1 MDEKNNIENK
11 KQLVGEVIESPMEK
25 TTIVKVER
33 RFPHPVYK
41 KYVKKFSK
49 FFADCDKFSLKEGDI
64 VKIASMRPKSKNKRW
79 RVIEIVRESIKIG

>member
-1 MDEKNNIENK
+1 MTRGRRQIII
-11 KQLVGEVIESPMEK
+11 GEVVSDKMNK
-25 TTIVKVER
+25 TVSVRVER
-33 RFPHPVYK
+33 KIPHPVYK

-49 FFADCDKFSLKEGDI
+49 FLADCDKFSLKEGDI

>member
-1 MDEKNNIENK
+1 MLQMNRGRRQIII
-11 KQLVGEVIESPMEK
+11 GEVVSDKMNK
-25 TTIVKVER
+25 TVSVRVER
-33 RFPHPVYK
+33 KIPHPVYK

-49 FFADCDKFSLKEGDI
+49 FFADCDRLSPKEGDI

>member
-1 MDEKNNIENK
+1 MLQMNRGRRQIII
-11 KQLVGEVIESPMEK
+11 GEVVSDKMNK
-25 TTIVKVER
+25 TVSVRVER
-33 RFPHPVYK
+33 KIPHPVYK

-49 FFADCDKFSLKEGDI
+49 FFADCDKFSPKEGDI

>member
-1 MDEKNNIENK
+1 MTRGR
-11 KQLVGEVIESPMEK
+11 KQIIIGEVVSDKMNK
-25 TTIVKVER
+25 TVSVRVER
-33 RFPHPVYK
+33 KIPHPVYK

-49 FFADCDKFSLKEGDI
+49 FFADCDELSPKEGDI

>member
-1 MDEKNNIENK
+1 MTRGRMQIII
-11 KQLVGEVIESPMEK
+11 GEVVSDKMNK
-25 TTIVKVER
+25 TVSVRVER
-33 RFPHPVYK
+33 KIPHPVYK

-49 FFADCDKFSLKEGDI
+49 FFADCDKFSPKEGDI

>member
-1 MDEKNNIENK
+1 MIRGR
-11 KQLVGEVIESPMEK
+11 KQIIIGEVVSDKMEK
-25 TTIVKVER
+25 TVLVRFER
-33 RFPHPVYK
+33 KIPHPVYR

-49 FFADCDKFSLKEGDI
+49 FYADCDKFSPKEGDT

>member
-1 MDEKNNIENK
+1 MIRGR
-11 KQLVGEVIESPMEK
+11 KQIISGEVVSDKMNK
-25 TTIVKVER
+25 TVVVRVER
-33 RFPHPVYK
+33 KIPHPVYK

>member
-1 MDEKNNIENK
+1 MLQMTRGRRQIII
-11 KQLVGEVIESPMEK
+11 GEVVSDKMNK
-25 TTIVKVER
+25 TVSVRVER
-33 RFPHPVYK
+33 KIPHPVYK

-64 VKIASMRPKSKNKRW
+64 VKIVSMRPKSKNKRW